1 MSIQSEITRIQAA
14 KNTIRTKMVALGL
27 GLNTDTITALA
38 EKLNAVVDRGTPQ
51 AQVKE
56 GETYTIERGFYKGG
70 TVQGVGGGGSYELQA
85 KTATPTKSQQV
96 IASDDGYYGLSA
108 VTLAPIPDEYQD
120 TSSVTATAAD
130 VLANKVIVDA
140 SGNIITGEMVNNGA
154 VNLAM
159 DGTTTASVTI
169 PAGYHSGN
177 GKVSLDGTIEAALAA
192 I

>member
-1 MSIQSEITRIQAA
+1 MSIQSELTRIQAA
-14 KNTIRTKMVALGL
+14 KNTIRAKMVALGL
-27 GLNTDTITALA
+27 GLNTDNITALA

-108 VTLAPIPDEYQD
+108 VTLAPIPDTYQD
-120 TSSVTATAAD
+120 TSGVTATAAD

-140 SGNIITGEMVNNGA
+140 SGNIITGEMVNNAA
-154 VNLAM
+154 VNLSM

-169 PAGYHSGN
+169 PAGYHNGK